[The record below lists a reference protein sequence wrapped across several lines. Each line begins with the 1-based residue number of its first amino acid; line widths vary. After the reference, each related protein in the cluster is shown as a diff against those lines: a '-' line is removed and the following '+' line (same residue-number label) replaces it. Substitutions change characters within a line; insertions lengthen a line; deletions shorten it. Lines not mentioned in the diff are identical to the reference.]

1 VTFTLEGNRA
11 LLDGF
16 RRGDRHAL
24 AETYRGYVQDLARTV
39 RQGIAVDVDGQR
51 VRVGA
56 NPPESE
62 VELVLQETF
71 VRAFSASARAAY
83 DGVRPFGAYLATIAR
98 NIVIDRARA
107 ARTDARLVPID
118 DDHGELP
125 ADPSSPDPLWNIEER
140 ELTRLVA
147 AAVATLDERHRKIF
161 ALRYEQGL
169 DQGEVAA
176 RLGIAKITVRRIDVQ
191 IRHHILEHL
200 RREGHLQDTA
210 VGIPRL
216 ARDRSSG

>member
-1 VTFTLEGNRA
+1 VSTLEGNRA

-16 RRGDRHAL
+16 RRGDRDAL
-24 AETYRGYVQDLARTV
+24 AQVYRAYVQDLARAV
-39 RQGIAVDVDGQR
+39 RQGVAVDVDGQR

-71 VRAFSASARAAY
+71 VRAFSASAREAY
-83 DGVRPFGAYLATIAR
+83 DGIRPFGAYLATIAR

-107 ARTDARLVPID
+107 ARTHARLVPID
-118 DDHGELP
+118 DERGELP
-125 ADPSSPDPLWNIEER
+125 ADPSTPNPLWNIEER
-140 ELTRLVA
+140 ELARQVA
-147 AAVATLDERHRKIF
+147 AAVDTLDERQKKIY
-161 ALRYEQGL
+161 ALRYQQGL
-169 DQGEVAA
+169 DQAEVAA
-176 RLGIAKITVRRIDVQ
+176 QLGLAKITVRRVDVQ

-200 RREGHLQDTA
+200 RREGHLQDAA